1 MKGRRDNPAHHTGP
15 AEVRDVPEVGMD
27 YCCFRRADCED
38 KITVLF
44 QKDRASKAIRSQI
57 VESKG
62 VKCEEAIEAALRGIR
77 EFGHHGKIA
86 LKADGE
92 NAVKALKGEVLRRL
106 DGGGFSIQPPAHEH
120 ESNGGVENGVKIF
133 KGLFRVRLLALE
145 RNIDAHIPI
154 DHSILCW
161 LVEFV
166 GDLVSKYLIGVDGKT
181 GCERLFGKKV
191 LEEQLEFGELVLWR
205 KPRLQDYGVV
215 AQARWETGVWVG
227 RRWGTPIHF
236 VSFNDRV
243 VECRAVQRVPKA
255 DRWKRES
262 TRSEP
267 PGGPILLQPST
278 WQCQLSCLAQANRSQ
293 LLQHDASTLP
303 DMCTSAWT
311 TSGGGVVRLAAAA
324 AL

>member
-1 MKGRRDNPAHHTGP
+1 MSSHRQPSSGETAPRQRQLLPHTDPVSPFHRLQPLQPGDNEQVAASPAEVRLLEGAAGGQAVACEDPCAVEGADEAFLWAPSLADWEAHQATHLPFRIWCPECVKERRDNPAHHTVP
-15 AEVRDVPEVGMD
+15 AKVRDVPEVGMD

-145 RNIDAHIPI
+145 RNIDAHITI
-154 DHSILCW
+154 NHSILWW

-166 GDLVSKYLIGVDGKT
+166 GDLASKYLVGVDGKT
-181 GCERLFGKKV
+181 VYERLFGKKV
-191 LEEQLEFGELVLWR
+191 REEQLEFGELVLWR

-215 AQARWETGVWVG
+215 AEARW
-227 RRWGTPIHF
+227 
-236 VSFNDRV
+236 
-243 VECRAVQRVPKA
+243 
-255 DRWKRES
+255 
-262 TRSEP
+262 
-267 PGGPILLQPST
+267 
-278 WQCQLSCLAQANRSQ
+278 
-293 LLQHDASTLP
+293 
-303 DMCTSAWT
+303 
-311 TSGGGVVRLAAAA
+311 
-324 AL
+324 